1 VLDEDLWQF
10 FSSWL
15 HFLLHWLLFLLHW
28 LLQIFSF
35 TPVGVFGVLL
45 ALFSLPLA

>member
-10 FSSWL
+10 FSSSL
-15 HFLLHWLLFLLHW
+15 QFLLQW

-35 TPVGVFGVLL
+35 ILVGVFGVPLLEPL
-45 ALFSLPLA
+45 ALR

>member
-1 VLDEDLWQF
+1 MLDEDLWQF

-15 HFLLHWLLFLLHW
+15 QFLLHW

-35 TPVGVFGVLL
+35 TPVGVFGVPL
-45 ALFSLPLA
+45 ALFSLPLV

>member
-15 HFLLHWLLFLLHW
+15 QFMLQW
-28 LLQIFSF
+28 LLQFFSF
-35 TPVGVFGVLL
+35 TPVGVFGVPLL
-45 ALFSLPLA
+45 EPLASR